1 MSFISE
7 QTKQKI
13 KAAFA
18 DIKPMYDR
26 LSEQSWND
34 YVNSLPYGQAIPP
47 KGRFYDSARKDQFTA
62 FVTQQRNK
70 ALEAL
75 SVYRTNIDNAM
86 SIAPTDEALRAV
98 QAFSLRNPDSM
109 TREEYSAEVGRLMTR
124 YGANYSIYMGL
135 YDMAAKAGIHGFN
148 KHPLAAEA
156 ENIDHAK
163 ELVTR
168 SFNGVD
174 MTYHDAPSDG
184 QKAMFDYSLD
194 QCLPDE

>member
-1 MSFISE
+1 MSFISQ

-18 DIKPMYDR
+18 DIKPVYDR
-26 LSEQSWND
+26 LSEESWNE

-62 FVTQQRNK
+62 FVSQQRNK

-75 SVYRTNIDNAM
+75 SVYRTDIDNAM

-109 TREEYSAEVGRLMTR
+109 TKEEYSAEIGRLMTR

-135 YDMAAKAGIHGFN
+135 HDMAAKAGIHGFS
-148 KHPLAAEA
+148 KHPLATEA
-156 ENIDHAK
+156 EKADQAK
-163 ELVTR
+163 ELVIR
-168 SFNGVD
+168 SFNGVS
-174 MTYHDAPSDG
+174 MVYNNAPTDG
-184 QKAMFDYSLD
+184 QKAMFDYSID
-194 QCLPDE
+194 QSFPAE

>member
-1 MSFISE
+1 MSYMTTW
-7 QTKQKI
+7 TKDKI

-18 DIKPMYDR
+18 DIKPVYDR
-26 LSEQSWND
+26 LSEESWND

-62 FVTQQRNK
+62 FVSRQRNK

-75 SVYRTNIDNAM
+75 SVYQTNIDNAM
-86 SIAPTDEALRAV
+86 SISPTDEALRAV

-109 TREEYSAEVGRLMTR
+109 SKEEYSAEVGRLMTR
-124 YGANYSIYMGL
+124 YGENYSIYMGL
-135 YDMAAKAGIHGFN
+135 YDMAAKAGIHGFS
-148 KHPLAAEA
+148 KHPLVAEA

-163 ELVTR
+163 ELVSR
-168 SFNGVD
+168 SFSGVD
-174 MTYHDAPSDG
+174 MAYHDAPSDG
-184 QKAMFDYSLD
+184 QKAMFNLSLD